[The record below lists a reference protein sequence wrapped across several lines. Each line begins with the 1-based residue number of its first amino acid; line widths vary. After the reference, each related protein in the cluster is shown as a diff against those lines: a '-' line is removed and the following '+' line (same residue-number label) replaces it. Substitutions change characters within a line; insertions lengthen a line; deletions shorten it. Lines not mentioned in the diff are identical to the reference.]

1 MVSSLHWD
9 EKQLRRR
16 CSHSL
21 AQSSKL
27 GQALQLFTDMPCF
40 GMNYFLKETAH
51 WQNNCCPEKYVE
63 HGGADVILGNCQ

>member
-51 WQNNCCPEKYVE
+51 WQIIVARKSMWSMEE
-63 HGGADVILGNCQ
+63 QM